1 MYTVLIMPKK
11 TSDNMQQHYPVLKN
25 ALEAKNIG
33 LCQWIKDG
41 DSVET
46 ALPELYDLIGNNR
59 EWRAIVAMY
68 DEEVLGLL
76 DAINPFDYSK
86 PDIIGDARD
95 DNSPSKNITLQ
106 NTEEYPLIR
115 LTHFLAGIP
124 LPAREYELKQIKE
137 SVGASENEDEREA
150 TKDSVPF
157 SVYDIKGGE
166 EGKQRYKEVCDMYTE
181 WNIEHK
187 MNGIPPSEII
197 LVKTRNVAF
206 LSDAEIIK
214 QAWEDHTE
222 ADSSEFWR
230 RNLYPTSSKFLVYD
244 IEKLGMM
251 YEERDSFKFWM
262 ALVTLAG
269 NDISSDVLQPHRLYK
284 LNTRINI
291 NKLTSAFQDKII
303 SLNMAELEI
312 TRSMEMGKY
321 SIHDAGMIPDYKM
334 EVPVNFHSIGNS
346 LGINKK
352 FAVRLD
358 GGIKTDEEERWNGYA
373 TQAYSSVK
381 NLIKQ
386 VNRELEY
393 SALGFRDK
401 CEYKESDVKLLDIYA
416 EEDLRNNIHD
426 TYDIVIKSQNNLP
439 RGVLKYDEEMKQA
452 DELVKRDIA
461 ERMSFKQILKIIFGS
476 TAIMSVTIVPALWQT
491 SSQIETIIMVSVAV
505 GALVGGGFWSVY
517 RQKKRLQT
525 HISQFGSYFSKMSSE
540 LSNNAILY
548 RDFLG
553 NVASHIHGSSY
564 LKLMESM
571 QREAVRFLDVKKSHM
586 GFISELKSRLALW
599 GSALRLSLDMEAVNN
614 TYMGS
619 QSKTDFYILYSL
631 SLSQSFKRVPLN
643 DTGFYVETPFDF
655 VEELQIN
662 REEIYDDIR

>member
-95 DNSPSKNITLQ
+95 DNFPSKNITLE
-106 NTEEYPLIR
+106 NTVEYPLIR

-124 LPAREYELKQIKE
+124 LPAREYELKQINR
-137 SVGASENEDEREA
+137 SVETLENEEEREA

-166 EGKQRYKEVCDMYTE
+166 EGKQRYREVYDTYTE

-187 MNGIPPSEII
+187 MNGISPSEII

-206 LSDAEIIK
+206 LSDTEIIK

-230 RNLYPTSSKFLVYD
+230 RNLYPTNSKFLVYD

-262 ALVTLAG
+262 ALITLAG

-284 LNTRINI
+284 LNTRINSK
-291 NKLTSAFQDKII
+291 KLTSAFQDKII
-303 SLNMAELEI
+303 SLNMANLEI
-312 TRSMEMGKY
+312 TRSMEKGKY
-321 SIHDAGMIPDYKM
+321 SIHDAGMIPDYRM

-346 LGINKK
+346 LGVKGK
-352 FAVRLD
+352 FDVRLD
-358 GGIKTDEEERWNGYA
+358 GGIKTDEEERWDGYT

-381 NLIKQ
+381 NLVKQ
-386 VNRELEY
+386 VDRELEY

-416 EEDLRNNIHD
+416 EEDLKNSIHD
-426 TYDIVIKSQNNLP
+426 TYDLVIKSQNNLP
-439 RGVLKYDEEMKQA
+439 RGVLKYDEEMKIA
-452 DELVKRDIA
+452 DEQVRKDIA
-461 ERMSFKQILKIIFGS
+461 ERMSFEQIAKVIFGS
-476 TAIMSVTIVPALWQT
+476 TVITAVTILPALWQT
-491 SSQIETIIMVSVAV
+491 SSQIETIIVSGIAV
-505 GALVGGGFWSVY
+505 GALIGGGFWSVY
-517 RQKKRLQT
+517 RQKKRLKA
-525 HISQFGSYFSKMSSE
+525 HISQFSGYFSKMSTE
-540 LSNNAILY
+540 LSNSAILY

-564 LKLMESM
+564 LKHMESM

-586 GFISELKSRLALW
+586 GFIGELKSRLALW
-599 GSALRLSLDMEAVNN
+599 GSALRISLDMEAVDN
-614 TYMGS
+614 TFMGT
-619 QSKTDFYILYSL
+619 QSKTDFYNLYSL
-631 SLSQSFKRVPLN
+631 SLSQSYKRVPLN

-662 REEIYDDIR
+662 REEIYDDVR